1 MVAAV
6 HADGITLGSD
16 IKGVSGVKDYMQAY
30 IDKYDF
36 EHEVITGAV
45 DEKAQVTF
53 SFWQDKV
60 RGQSWVEFW
69 GRAGSN
75 TKALCTEAHAPNL
88 NPNLNSYGRY
98 SRGCMAKTRCGCEST
113 CCHPSVS
120 CEACSGLLNLLI
132 VSLANRLAHT

>member
-1 MVAAV
+1 MRLISCRDTYADVPMLKPCRPRQSSWVSRVTEVMLTDGCSSA

-45 DEKAQVTF
+45 DEQAQVTF

-60 RGQSWVEFW
+60 R
-69 GRAGSN
+69 
-75 TKALCTEAHAPNL
+75 EAQ
-88 NPNLNSYGRY
+88 
-98 SRGCMAKTRCGCEST
+98 TST
-113 CCHPSVS
+113 
-120 CEACSGLLNLLI
+120 
-132 VSLANRLAHT
+132 